1 MRVIVAD
8 ETGLLKSIE
17 LEKNEQR
24 VIGNRHQPQGRERAI
39 ERICWYQD
47 ENQDIS
53 ARESVVVARA
63 SSVVEL
69 YRADH
74 AASDEL
80 SRERQAEWSFPTSTP
95 ASASSRC
102 VGVDMLQRYG
112 SVVHCT
118 AAGDVLVRNSLR
130 EAGKPSTFSAG
141 PDLERMRLDPFAQ
154 THIATGGKERDL
166 NVWSLERQ
174 EAVFKAKN
182 VTHDKLDMRVPVWVK
197 DLQFLSTPGSSNG
210 HRVVVGT
217 GHHHIR
223 LYDTNTKRRP
233 VLQIEHGEYP
243 INALCVSPDE
253 TRVFAADT
261 TGCVDVFDLRT
272 LRHMGRCIGP
282 NGAVR
287 DLACH
292 PTLPFVAAVG
302 LDRFVHV
309 FDVNT
314 RQYHSSIYAKQRL
327 NAVLFCNDGAKAF
340 AATDDGEDG
349 RAHKRRKH
357 THGDGEDEE
366 DDDEMEDEE
375 EIAYEGL
382 EISDQEEDDDD
393 DDDDDEEEDGEEAF
407 DDEEEDSD

>member
-39 ERICWYQD
+39 ERVCWYQD
-47 ENQDIS
+47 ENQDRS
-53 ARESVVVARA
+53 SRESVVVARA

-74 AASDEL
+74 AASDEI
-80 SRERQAEWSFPTSTP
+80 SRERQAEWSFPTAST
-95 ASASSRC
+95 SRC

-118 AAGDVLVRNSLR
+118 AAGDVLIRNSLK
-130 EAGKPSTFSAG
+130 EAGKPSAFSAG
-141 PDLERMRLDPFAQ
+141 PDLERMRLDPFEQ

-166 NVWSLERQ
+166 NIWSLERQ

-197 DLQFLSTPGSSNG
+197 DLHFLSPGSSNG

-292 PTLPFVAAVG
+292 PTLPG
-302 LDRFVHV
+302 
-309 FDVNT
+309 
-314 RQYHSSIYAKQRL
+314 
-327 NAVLFCNDGAKAF
+327 
-340 AATDDGEDG
+340 
-349 RAHKRRKH
+349 
-357 THGDGEDEE
+357 
-366 DDDEMEDEE
+366 
-375 EIAYEGL
+375 
-382 EISDQEEDDDD
+382 
-393 DDDDDEEEDGEEAF
+393 
-407 DDEEEDSD
+407 